1 MDLFTSAPST
11 PPPPKP
17 LSVSQITRRVRDAIE
32 GNFRSIWVE
41 GEISNFR
48 RQSSGH
54 CYFTL
59 KDSGAQLACVL
70 FKGQAQL
77 VRTPLSDGMAV
88 QLQGDLTVYEARGQ
102 YQMVVKRIEAAGA
115 GSLQL
120 QFDALKRRL
129 AAEGL
134 FDADRK
140 QPVPAM
146 PAVVAIV
153 TSPTGA
159 ALQDML
165 NVLTRRAPWLHIL
178 IAPVRVQGI
187 GAAGE
192 IAAAL
197 HMLSSAS
204 GASLPRI
211 DTIVTARGGGSIED
225 LWAFNEEI
233 VARAIHACPI
243 PIINAV
249 GHEIDFTIADFA
261 ADLRAPTPSAAAEL
275 LAPDRMELLAGLSAA
290 RERMDRRLQ
299 SIIANLRRVVEL
311 SSRGTLRRDPERIL
325 LPWRQHLDLAA
336 ESLGTATAS
345 RCAAESTSLREMA
358 HRLSQRHPDRIL
370 AERRAALTMAAERL
384 RQRCLSQTERLRHSL
399 IRQSALLR
407 TLGPESTLARG
418 FTCTTNAAGQVV
430 RHPSELAPGDTFHT
444 RFLQGSVT
452 GCVTSTTAT
461 TPPEPQAKS

>member
-1 MDLFTSAPST
+1 MDLFSPA
-11 PPPPKP
+11 PPPAPKP
-17 LSVSQITRRVRDAIE
+17 LTVSQITRRVRDTIE
-32 GNFRSIWVE
+32 GGFRSVWVE

-70 FKGQAQL
+70 FKGNAQL

-88 QLQGDLTVYEARGQ
+88 LLQGDLTVYEARGQ
-102 YQMVVKRIEAAGA
+102 YQMVVKRMQAAGA

-120 QFDALKRRL
+120 QFEALKRRL

-140 QPVPAM
+140 QPILRM
-146 PAVVAIV
+146 PSVVAIV

-159 ALQDML
+159 ALQDMIH
-165 NVLTRRAPWLHIL
+165 VLTRRAPWLHIL

-187 GAAGE
+187 GAAEE

-197 HMLSSAS
+197 GMLAS
-204 GASLPRI
+204 ESGRSLPAI

-233 VARAIHACPI
+233 VARAMHACPI
-243 PIINAV
+243 PVINAV

-275 LAPDRMELLAGLSAA
+275 LTRDRSELLDEISSSRA
-290 RERMDRRLQ
+290 RMDRRLQ
-299 SIIANLRRVVEL
+299 AILTNLRRVLEL
-311 SSRGTLRRDPERIL
+311 SSRGALRRDPERIL
-325 LPWRQHLDLAA
+325 LPWRQNLDSTAEALAQA
-336 ESLGTATAS
+336 VTSRTATETAN
-345 RCAAESTSLREMA
+345 LREMT
-358 HRLSQRHPDRIL
+358 HRLGQRRPDRIL
-370 AERRAALTMAAERL
+370 AERRATLAITAERL
-384 RQRCLSQTERLRHSL
+384 HSRSLRQTERRSHDLS
-399 IRQSALLR
+399 RQAALLR

-418 FTCTTNAAGQVV
+418 FTCTTNAHGKVV
-430 RHPSELAPGDTFHT
+430 RHPSELSPGDAFQT
-444 RFLQGSVT
+444 RFLHGSIDGLVT
-452 GCVTSTTAT
+452 GVTPAT
-461 TPPEPQAKS
+461 ISPDNQAKS